1 MATVVYFVTRKEE
14 VPEKDDEYLIKG
26 IVSELIENEESQIY
40 KLLDKSDKTV
50 KDFLEKTGEIKSS
63 ISGVDQQTRNLI
75 SVLNNNQS
83 RGQWAEFQVED
94 LLGIMEYKDGI
105 HYESQK
111 IMNSGTKP
119 DFTFYLPDSKT
130 INMDS
135 KFPLNL
141 YMQLSKLNLDLEDET
156 LDEISRK
163 QITES
168 IKTKNREFIDKAI
181 KTKIDETSG
190 REGYISAEE
199 DTVDFVL
206 MYIPLENLYHFLL
219 TSEIGAARTPVIQYA
234 FSKKVILVSP
244 QTLMAYLE
252 TIRHSIGAV
261 SGLETNTGAY
271 FAFAD
276 VVDSKAKLIDVEKDT
291 LVFPLGQAG
300 IKTVADGAKYTF
312 RKRFQATFATSGAE
326 QLAAGDDLKFNFGD
340 GTLSNT
346 QEKNIII
353 IPTESVNAAANIGNG
368 TVANST
374 VTTITGITST
384 ATIRV
389 GDFYFVG
396 TNGPFQTR
404 SVVNSSAIVVDS
416 APTASGNLLR
426 TFPKDYPISLDDD
439 SSANVVISASSD
451 TMTID
456 LNETLNSTM
465 DAKVFVDLVDENNNK
480 VDKTVKQTEVA
491 IDVNTHGGANAN
503 NVTGTGIEHNPQAC
517 LTARRQGGVAQRLMA
532 YHKAI
537 RLAVPSSFD
546 VDAA

>member
-1 MATVVYFVTRKEE
+1 MDIALYLINIILMATVVYFVTRKEE
-14 VPEKDDEYLIKG
+14 VTEKDDEYLIKG

-111 IMNSGTKP
+111 IMSSGTKP
-119 DFTFYLPDSKT
+119 DFTFYLPDNKT

-168 IKTKNREFIDKAI
+168 IKTKNKEFIDKAI
-181 KTKIDETSG
+181 KTKIDETAS
-190 REGYISAEE
+190 REGYISPEE

-219 TSEIGAARTPVIQYA
+219 TSEIGASRTPVIQYA

-252 TIRHSIGAV
+252 TIRHSM
-261 SGLETNTGAY
+261 
-271 FAFAD
+271 
-276 VVDSKAKLIDVEKDT
+276 KLFSLQTDT
-291 LVFPLGQAG
+291 
-300 IKTVADGAKYTF
+300 
-312 RKRFQATFATSGAE
+312 
-326 QLAAGDDLKFNFGD
+326 
-340 GTLSNT
+340 
-346 QEKNIII
+346 KNILLAH
-353 IPTESVNAAANIGNG
+353 EKVKSEIGK
-368 TVANST
+368 
-374 VTTITGITST
+374 
-384 ATIRV
+384 
-389 GDFYFVG
+389 F
-396 TNGPFQTR
+396 
-404 SVVNSSAIVVDS
+404 
-416 APTASGNLLR
+416 
-426 TFPKDYPISLDDD
+426 
-439 SSANVVISASSD
+439 
-451 TMTID
+451 ID
-456 LNETLNSTM
+456 
-465 DAKVFVDLVDENNNK
+465 
-480 VDKTVKQTEVA
+480 
-491 IDVNTHGGANAN
+491 
-503 NVTGTGIEHNPQAC
+503 
-517 LTARRQGGVAQRLMA
+517 
-532 YHKAI
+532 
-537 RLAVPSSFD
+537 SFD
-546 VDAA
+546 DVTKRLDQTVESFEKLKTTRTNKLEKSFDELNQVNKNTEA

>member
-1 MATVVYFVTRKEE
+1 MDIALYLINIILMATVVYFVTRKEE
-14 VPEKDDEYLIKG
+14 VIEKDDEYLIKG

-94 LLGIMEYKDGI
+94 LLGIMEYKDGV

-141 YMQLSKLNLDLEDET
+141 YMELSKLNLDLEDET

-168 IKTKNREFIDKAI
+168 IKTKNKEFIDKAI
-181 KTKIDETSG
+181 KTKIDETAS
-190 REGYISAEE
+190 REGYISPEE

-219 TSEIGAARTPVIQYA
+219 TSEIGASRTPVIQYA

-252 TIRHSIGAV
+252 TIRHSM
-261 SGLETNTGAY
+261 
-271 FAFAD
+271 
-276 VVDSKAKLIDVEKDT
+276 KLFSLQTDT
-291 LVFPLGQAG
+291 
-300 IKTVADGAKYTF
+300 
-312 RKRFQATFATSGAE
+312 
-326 QLAAGDDLKFNFGD
+326 
-340 GTLSNT
+340 
-346 QEKNIII
+346 KNILLAH
-353 IPTESVNAAANIGNG
+353 E
-368 TVANST
+368 
-374 VTTITGITST
+374 
-384 ATIRV
+384 RV
-389 GDFYFVG
+389 K
-396 TNGPFQTR
+396 
-404 SVVNSSAIVVDS
+404 SE
-416 APTASGNLLR
+416 
-426 TFPKDYPISLDDD
+426 ISKF
-439 SSANVVISASSD
+439 
-451 TMTID
+451 ID
-456 LNETLNSTM
+456 
-465 DAKVFVDLVDENNNK
+465 
-480 VDKTVKQTEVA
+480 
-491 IDVNTHGGANAN
+491 
-503 NVTGTGIEHNPQAC
+503 
-517 LTARRQGGVAQRLMA
+517 
-532 YHKAI
+532 
-537 RLAVPSSFD
+537 SFD
-546 VDAA
+546 DVTKRLDQTVESFEKLKTTRTNKLEKSFEELNQVNKNTEA